1 MAQIVE
7 IAWDSLCKHSE
18 ELCGDWVKIVTTPD
32 DLVVALSDGL
42 GSGVK
47 ANILATLTTEIAA
60 DMLERGAS
68 IDEVVETLVDT
79 LPECQMRHLAYATFA
94 VLRIHHAREV
104 YLAEYDSPPL
114 ILVRRGEVVEL
125 PLQERMIA
133 DRKIR
138 EGRFT
143 IELGDYLVMLSDGYL
158 HAGVGGLYRMGWGW
172 QNIATAV
179 KRWAATAGECSQL
192 AAALR
197 HTCLK
202 LANNHPGD
210 DATTV
215 VMRVRPERRATVMTG
230 PPADAA
236 RDGEAVARLLNA
248 EGVKVICG
256 GTTAQMTARVLGKPL
271 RVEWRPQRTG
281 SAPGPGAKSLSE
293 NPIARPELVEGRP
306 LRQAQDACNGNFR
319 IGPKLPPAGQ
329 LEGVDLIT
337 EGILTLSAAVDRL
350 RDVSVASKLPSDQDA
365 ATRLA
370 RILLNADQ
378 IHFLVGDAINP
389 QQLADVVRGVP
400 MRQIYLNELI
410 ARLGELNKL
419 VTVEHL

>member
-1 MAQIVE
+1 MGQIVE
-7 IAWDSLCKHSE
+7 IARDSLCKHGE
-18 ELCGDWVKIVTTPD
+18 ELCGDWVKVAATPD

-47 ANILATLTTEIAA
+47 ANILATLTAEIAA

-68 IDEVVETLVDT
+68 LDEVVETLVET
-79 LPECQMRHLAYATFA
+79 LPECQVRHLAYATFA

-114 ILVRRGEVVEL
+114 ILVRRGKVVNL
-125 PLQERMIA
+125 PLQERVIA
-133 DRKIR
+133 DRKMR

-143 IELGDYLVMLSDGYL
+143 IELGDTLVMLSDGYL

-179 KRWAATAGECSQL
+179 QRWAATNGDCTQL

-202 LANNHPGD
+202 LSNNRPGD
-210 DATTV
+210 DATAV
-215 VMRVRPERRATVMTG
+215 VMRVRPERKAVVMTG

-236 RDGEAVARLLNA
+236 RDREAVARLMGA

-256 GTTAQMTARVLGKPL
+256 GTTAQMAARVLDKPL
-271 RVEWRPQRTG
+271 RVEWRPQRAG
-281 SAPGPGAKSLSE
+281 SAQGPGA
-293 NPIARPELVEGRP
+293 
-306 LRQAQDACNGNFR
+306 
-319 IGPKLPPAGQ
+319 KLPPAGQ
-329 LEGVDLIT
+329 LEGIDLVT
-337 EGILTLSAAVDRL
+337 EGILTLSSTVDRL
-350 RDVSVASKLPSDQDA
+350 RAATTVSDLPPDQDA
-365 ATRLA
+365 ATRFA
-370 RILLNADQ
+370 RVLLDADQ
-378 IHFLVGDAINP
+378 IHFIVGDAINP
-389 QQLADVVRGVP
+389 QQLADVVRGIP

-410 ARLGELNKL
+410 AKLNELNKL
-419 VTVEHL
+419 VTMEHL

>member
-1 MAQIVE
+1 MTQIVE
-7 IAWDSLCKHSE
+7 IVRDSLCKHGE
-18 ELCGDWVKIVTTPD
+18 ELCGDWVKVVATPD

-47 ANILATLTTEIAA
+47 ANILATLTAEIAA

-68 IDEVVETLVDT
+68 LDEVVETLVET
-79 LPECQMRHLAYATFA
+79 LPECQVRHLAYATFA

-114 ILVRRGEVVEL
+114 ILVRGGQVVNL
-125 PLQERMIA
+125 PLQERVIS
-133 DRKIR
+133 DRKMR

-179 KRWAATAGECSQL
+179 QRWAATNGDCTQL
-192 AAALR
+192 ASALR
-197 HTCLK
+197 NTCLK
-202 LANNHPGD
+202 LSNNRPGD

-215 VMRVRPERRATVMTG
+215 VMRVRPERKATVMTG
-230 PPADAA
+230 PPADTA
-236 RDGEAVARLLNA
+236 RDREAVAKLINA
-248 EGVKVICG
+248 EGAKVICG
-256 GTTAQMTARVLGKPL
+256 GTTAQMAARVLNRPL
-271 RVEWRPQRTG
+271 RVEWHPPR
-281 SAPGPGAKSLSE
+281 AGA
-293 NPIARPELVEGRP
+293 
-306 LRQAQDACNGNFR
+306 AQSQGT
-319 IGPKLPPAGQ
+319 KLPPAAQ
-329 LEGVDLIT
+329 LEGIDLVT
-337 EGILTLSAAVDRL
+337 EGILTLSSTVDRL
-350 RDVSVASKLPSDQDA
+350 RAATTLNSLPPDQDA

-370 RILLNADQ
+370 RLLLDADQ
-378 IHFLVGDAINP
+378 IHFIAGGAINP

-400 MRQIYLNELI
+400 MREIYLNELI
-410 ARLGELNKL
+410 ARLRELNKA

>member
-1 MAQIVE
+1 MSQIVE
-7 IAWDSLCKHSE
+7 IAWDSLCKHNE
-18 ELCGDWVKIVTTPD
+18 ELCGDWVKVVTTPD

-79 LPECQMRHLAYATFA
+79 LPECQVRHLAYATFA

-114 ILVRRGEVVEL
+114 ILVRRGKVIDL
-125 PLQERMIA
+125 PLQERVIA

-143 IELGDYLVMLSDGYL
+143 IELGDYLVMLSDGYV

-179 KRWAATAGECSQL
+179 QRWAATHGDCSQL

-202 LANNHPGD
+202 LSNNLPGD
-210 DATTV
+210 DATAV
-215 VMRVRPERRATVMTG
+215 AMRVRTERRATVMTG
-230 PPADAA
+230 PPADSA
-236 RDGEAVARLLNA
+236 RDGEAVARLVSS

-256 GTTAQMTARVLGKPL
+256 GTTAQMAARVLNKPL
-271 RVEWRPQRTG
+271 RVEWRPQRTS
-281 SAPGPGAKSLSE
+281 SAQGLGA
-293 NPIARPELVEGRP
+293 
-306 LRQAQDACNGNFR
+306 
-319 IGPKLPPAGQ
+319 KLPPAGQ
-329 LEGVDLIT
+329 LEGVDLVT

-350 RDVSVASKLPSDQDA
+350 RDASAVSKLPSDQDA

-370 RILLNADQ
+370 RILLHADQ
-378 IHFLVGDAINP
+378 IHFIVGDAINP

-400 MRQIYLNELI
+400 MREIYLNELI
-410 ARLGELNKL
+410 ARLKELNKL